1 MLFALPNRD
10 QGLFLLSPSPCRWRN
25 SGEEALGVRSLFM
38 WFGVSLD
45 VSNLQMSVTG
55 TGFLGWGF
63 FNKLFEIKCKCGPA
77 LLCAGWNG
85 SGGSD
90 TADLEL

>member
-1 MLFALPNRD
+1 M
-10 QGLFLLSPSPCRWRN
+10 
-25 SGEEALGVRSLFM
+25 RSLFM

-45 VSNLQMSVTG
+45 VSDLQMSVTG

-63 FNKLFEIKCKCGPA
+63 FNKLFEINCKCGPA

-85 SGGSD
+85 SGGSG